1 MHEMS
6 FRLKRA
12 HLKAVQF
19 HKTLTKQFNLTP
31 ARFDAM
37 YVLRINGGTCR
48 QRVIWETLGLSP
60 STICKMLNAM
70 EDAGLVW
77 RETNEEDKRA
87 CIVHLTKF
95 GLECVVA
102 AMKLFLRVDALR
114 NFYDAMHPDGRDF
127 IKMCAGWV
135 DHIARKLRDWST
147 LSYAH
152 DPPRPDEIAGLD
164 RANAEVEASVVEQEK
179 RRLALWRSTP
189 GWYHYVEEDGERLLF
204 PSRASGA
211 PRLCAAPRASGA

>member
-1 MHEMS
+1 MS
-6 FRLKRA
+6 FRLKRG

-37 YVLRINGGTCR
+37 YVLRINGGACK
-48 QRVIWETLGLSP
+48 QRVIWETLGLSA
-60 STICKMLNAM
+60 STICKMLRSM
-70 EDAGLVW
+70 EDVGLVW

-87 CIVHLTKF
+87 RVVHLTKF
-95 GLECVVA
+95 GLACVVA

-135 DHIARKLRDWST
+135 ERIARKLWDWST
-147 LSYAH
+147 LSYA
-152 DPPRPDEIAGLD
+152 LD
-164 RANAEVEASVVEQEK
+164 APLPHEYAALDAANAEVEARIVEHEK
-179 RRLALWRSTP
+179 RR
-189 GWYHYVEEDGERLLF
+189 DQ
-204 PSRASGA
+204 RAA
-211 PRLCAAPRASGA
+211 ACATGVIDHDAGGSEGRAHAG